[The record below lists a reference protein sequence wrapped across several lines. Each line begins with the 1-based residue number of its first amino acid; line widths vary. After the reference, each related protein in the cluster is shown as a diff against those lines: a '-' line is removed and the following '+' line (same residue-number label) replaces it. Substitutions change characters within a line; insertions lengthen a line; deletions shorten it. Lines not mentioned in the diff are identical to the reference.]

1 MGTSDKILS
10 IDISSKKVKVAII
23 SDRLELESVSVHGY
37 DIIDEDVDGF
47 AKRFNMDDMWDKVIL
62 GIKNVIKENKPE
74 NIIGISS
81 CGQRMATVFLDKQGN
96 EIYGGPNTDIR
107 GIDSAYLIEDKFSEE
122 ELFKITAHTPSLMFT
137 LARLLWFQ
145 EEEEDKYENIGK
157 VLMLDDWI
165 VYKFTGEFY
174 TDYTSVGESQLFDI
188 SKRNW
193 SSEIIDT
200 FEIKPEILPEI
211 VDSGTI
217 VGELKSD
224 LINKFGINQK
234 NIPVLKGCGDTQA
247 NLLGMGVIEE
257 GNIGISLGTT
267 APVHLVVNKPIT
279 DPDLNFWSDC
289 HVIKDKWLIEANTGG
304 TGRVFDW
311 FKDAFISDSKRDAN
325 EIMNN
330 LISRSKPGA
339 GSIFAYLGPEL
350 MALKDQTSI
359 KRGVFVFPPPSM
371 IGEEL
376 PKLENFARSA
386 IESIC
391 FGINENFQALHQFTQ
406 SEINTFCSGGMSKSR
421 EFCEILTNILSK
433 EIMVPIVRDSA
444 FIGNAIITLLGLK
457 HYSNYKEIIKDLI
470 KYETFNVEA
479 LISEEYKSIYTQWKN
494 LKNKIDDL

>member
-1 MGTSDKILS
+1 MGNSDKILS
-10 IDISSKKVKVAII
+10 IDISSKKVKVGII
-23 SDRLELESVSVHGY
+23 SDRLELETVSVHGY

-47 AKRFNMDDMWDKVIL
+47 AKRFDMDDMWNKIKL
-62 GIKNVIKENKPE
+62 GIKNVIKQNKPE
-74 NIIGISS
+74 TIIGISS
-81 CGQRMATVFLDKQGN
+81 CGQRMATVFLDKQGM

-145 EEEEDKYENIGK
+145 EEEEDQYENIGK

-165 VYKFTGEFY
+165 VYKFTGEFF
-174 TDYTSVGESQLFDI
+174 TDYTSIGESQLFDI
-188 SKRNW
+188 SKKRW
-193 SSEIIDT
+193 SSEIIEAFNINYD
-200 FEIKPEILPEI
+200 ILPEI

-224 LINKFGINQK
+224 LKKKFGINQK
-234 NIPVLKGCGDTQA
+234 SVPVLKGCGDTQA

-267 APVHLVVNKPIT
+267 TPVHLVIEKPII
-279 DPDLNFWSDC
+279 DSDLNFWTDC

-304 TGRVFDW
+304 TGRVYDW
-311 FKDAFISDSKRDAN
+311 FKDAFISSSEGDAD

-330 LISRSKPGA
+330 LLSRGKPGS

-386 IESIC
+386 IENIC
-391 FGINENFQALHQFTQ
+391 FGIYENFQALHQFVQ
-406 SEINTFCSGGMSKSR
+406 SEITTFCSGGMSKSR
-421 EFCEILTNILSK
+421 EFCEILTNILDK
-433 EIMVPIVRDSA
+433 EIMVPLIRDSA

-457 HYSNYKEIIKDLI
+457 QYPNYKAIINEFM
-470 KYETFNVEA
+470 KYDTFNIERS
-479 LISEEYKSIYTQWKN
+479 ISEEYKSIYKQWKN
-494 LKNKIDDL
+494 LKKKIDDL